1 MAETRFD
8 MQKQDYMSLC
18 KAYLTEELSK
28 RKVNQKALL
37 KAELLCEEAILK
49 VAQYAREDTTLSI
62 RIRRSI
68 VGTYVEIQAK
78 GEEIPELFGDG
89 NISYAAKTLES
100 SEEDID
106 TGLLILVANKKYVK
120 YSNNNG
126 TNLFKIIVGKSEQST
141 TRLTMYSLAASIV
154 IGFIFKL
161 FVPDFINTSLCYYFF
176 VPVRTMF
183 MNALKIIV
191 GPVVFFSIVTCISQ
205 FTNLS
210 ELGKIGVKVICMYL
224 FTTLIAIVVGI
235 GVFYLINPGTW
246 GGALIGDLTTTETTV
261 NTGATVSTLSTI
273 INIVPSNIVKPFLES
288 DTLQIFFIAILLGT
302 AVGMIGSYSKPIRDL
317 FESFNELFLT
327 VTMLITKLIPLV
339 LFCSMF
345 IMLTR
350 TGFDAMKAMI
360 GMALTDV
367 LALSCMLVVYGLLIL
382 LIGRLNPITF
392 YRKNFSGMLN
402 AFSLSSTSASM
413 PVNIKICSE
422 KLGISPKVC
431 NFSIPLGA
439 AITMDGVSVH
449 LAVAI
454 MFLAKMYGVEVPHA
468 MIMSIIITILMLSL
482 GTPAVTGASLVC
494 LGILLNMMG
503 VPMEAIGLIIGV
515 DLLLDMF
522 RTVPNTTGHVAAT
535 LIVAKLEKL
544 LDIDVYKS

>member
-8 MQKQDYMSLC
+8 MKKQDYMSLC

-68 VGTYVEIQAK
+68 GGTYVEIQAK

-106 TGLLILVANKKYVK
+106 TGLLILVANEKHVK

-126 TNLFKIIVGKSEQST
+126 TNLFKITVGKSEQST
-141 TRLTMYSLAASIV
+141 TRLTLYALAVSIV
-154 IGFIFKL
+154 IGVIFKL
-161 FVPDFINTSLCYYFF
+161 FVPEFVNTGLCTYIF
-176 VPVRTMF
+176 VPIRTMF
-183 MNALKIIV
+183 MNALKIVV

-210 ELGKIGVKVICMYL
+210 ELGKIGVKVICMYML
-224 FTTLIAIVVGI
+224 TTLIAIVVGFGMFFI
-235 GVFYLINPGTW
+235 INPGMW
-246 GGALIGDLTTTETTV
+246 GGALIGNLTTLEP
-261 NTGATVSTLSTI
+261 TVSTGVAVSILSTI
-273 INIVPSNIVKPFLES
+273 INIIPANIVRPFLES
-288 DTLQIFFIAILLGT
+288 DTLQIIFLAILLGA
-302 AVGMIGSYSKPIRDL
+302 AVGMIGSYSKIVRDL
-317 FESFNELFLT
+317 FEAFNELFLT
-327 VTMLITKLIPLV
+327 VTTLITKLIPLV
-339 LFCSMF
+339 LFSSMF
-345 IMLTR
+345 IMLTT
-350 TGFDAMKAMI
+350 TGFETMKAMF

-367 LALSCMLVVYGLLIL
+367 LALSCMMVVYGILIL
-382 LIGRLNPITF
+382 LIGRLNPFTF
-392 YRKNFSGMLN
+392 FRKNLRGMLN
-402 AFSLSSTSASM
+402 AFSLSSSSASM
-413 PVNIKICSE
+413 PVNIKICTDD
-422 KLGISPKVC
+422 LGISPKVC

-439 AITMDGVSVH
+439 TINMDGVSVH
-449 LAVAI
+449 LAVAS
-454 MFLAKMYGVEVPHA
+454 MFLAKMYGVEVPHSMA
-468 MIMSIIITILMLSL
+468 LSIIITIVMLSL
-482 GTPAVTGASLVC
+482 GTPSVTGASLVC
-494 LGILLNMMG
+494 LGILLDMIG

-515 DLLLDMF
+515 DSLLDMF
-522 RTVPNTTGHVAAT
+522 RTVSNTTGDIAVT
-535 LIVAKLEKL
+535 LIVAKMEKL

>member
-1 MAETRFD
+1 MTEASFD
-8 MQKQDYMSLC
+8 TQRQDYMSLC
-18 KAYLTEELSK
+18 KAYLTEELTK
-28 RKVNQKALL
+28 LKLNQKVLL
-37 KAELLCEEAILK
+37 KTELLCEEAILK
-49 VAQYAREDTTLSI
+49 AAAYAKEDTTFTI
-62 RIRRSI
+62 RIKRSLW
-68 VGTYVEIQAK
+68 GNYVEIREK
-78 GEEIPELFGDG
+78 GEEIPELSGGG

-100 SEEDID
+100 GKEDID
-106 TGLLILVANKKYVK
+106 IGLLILVANEKYVK
-120 YSNNNG
+120 YYHDNG
-126 TNLFKIIVGKSEQST
+126 INLFKITVGKSEQKS

-161 FVPDFINTSLCYYFF
+161 FVPEAINTSLCDYAFA
-176 VPVRTMF
+176 PIRTMF
-183 MNALKIIV
+183 MNALKIVV

-210 ELGKIGVKVICMYL
+210 ELGKIGAKVICMFI

-235 GVFYLINPGTW
+235 GMFYLIDPGMW
-246 GGALIGDLTTTETTV
+246 GGALIGDLTTTEPAV
-261 NTGATVSTLSTI
+261 DTGVTVSILSTI
-273 INIVPSNIVKPFLES
+273 INIVPANIVRPFLES

-345 IMLTR
+345 IMITR
-350 TGFDAMKAMI
+350 TGFDAMKAMF

-367 LALSCMLVVYGLLIL
+367 LALSSMLVVYGILIL
-382 LIGRLNPITF
+382 IIGRLNPITF
-392 YRKNFSGMLN
+392 YRKNLRGMLN
-402 AFSLSSTSASM
+402 AFLLSSTSASM
-413 PVNIKICSE
+413 PMNIKICSE
-422 KLGISPKVC
+422 DLGISPKVC

-449 LAVAI
+449 LAVAS
-454 MFLAKMYGVEVPHA
+454 MFLAKMYAVEVPHS
-468 MIMSIIITILMLSL
+468 MMMSIIITILMLSL

-522 RTVPNTTGHVAAT
+522 RTVPNTTGHIAAT